1 MISTETLHLTPLA
14 DKGINAMN
22 EAEIGIDLNE
32 EQILTYEISDE
43 TLEAA
48 ACTGP
53 ESARAFTVTMCT
65 GQGECPF

>member
-1 MISTETLHLTPLA
+1 
-14 DKGINAMN
+14 MN
-22 EAEIGIDLNE
+22 EAEIGFDLNE

-48 ACTGP
+48 ACAVA
-53 ESARAFTVTMCT
+53 ECARAFTVTMCT